1 MRQPSFMRLR
11 FAVYR
16 FASENPLK
24 RKETGPRRNPRAFSC
39 PPCLRQCADCRLPI
53 PVRLCLAR
61 SARHSVIKCG
71 LIPPMAYLSP
81 NATQRALDLAGIDA
95 ACEVAYWFARNYP
108 DEREERLAQIDSL
121 LDVRLLITSG
131 RYP

>member
-1 MRQPSFMRLR
+1 
-11 FAVYR
+11 
-16 FASENPLK
+16 
-24 RKETGPRRNPRAFSC
+24 
-39 PPCLRQCADCRLPI
+39 
-53 PVRLCLAR
+53 
-61 SARHSVIKCG
+61 
-71 LIPPMAYLSP
+71 MAYLSP